1 MFSAKCK
8 EHLNNAN
15 ETPLKHMAEALKI
28 AAKLQML
35 VPVLLVHSVAPSI
48 FPTTASVVMAD
59 ILKSRKK
66 K

>member
-8 EHLNNAN
+8 AHLNDVK
-15 ETPLKHMAEALKI
+15 ETPLEHMAEALKI
-28 AAKLQML
+28 AIKLQLL
-35 VPVLLVHSVAPSI
+35 VPVLIVHSVAPSL